1 MREEYDLKQLRVK
14 RRGPPPGLEARAE
27 RPPKVRITIALD
39 QDLVEHFKEQASM
52 PGGLPYQ
59 TQINLALRKALE
71 LESPGGWDAS
81 AIKEALLEDAEFLE
95 TLAAKVQRQPPRSPA
110 PG

>member
-1 MREEYDLKQLRVK
+1 MREEYDLKQMRVK
-14 RRGPPPGLEARAE
+14 RRGPLPGLEARSE

-39 QDLVEHFKEQASM
+39 QDLVEHFKEEASK

-59 TQINLALRKALE
+59 TQINQALRKALA
-71 LESPGGWDAS
+71 LEGAREWDPS

-95 TLAAKVQRQPPRSPA
+95 TLAAKIRTRPA
-110 PG
+110 A